1 MTRGLPS
8 QPVPNRRLVTA
19 EGGSSSLLYN
29 LRGAQS
35 PDAYLSN
42 DDWLALPIP
51 TAGPHM
57 VHARLT
63 IRKEGSKVRGSAA
76 LPTTLSHIYCRFW

>member
-8 QPVPNRRLVTA
+8 QPVPNRPSCYR
-19 EGGSSSLLYN
+19 GGSSLLYN
-29 LRGAQS
+29 LRGARS

-51 TAGPHM
+51 TAAAPYG
-57 VHARLT
+57 ARAPN

-76 LPTTLSHIYCRFW
+76 LPTALSHIYCRFW

>member
-51 TAGPHM
+51 TAAAPYG
-57 VHARLT
+57 ARAPNH
-63 IRKEGSKVRGSAA
+63 SKRGE
-76 LPTTLSHIYCRFW
+76 